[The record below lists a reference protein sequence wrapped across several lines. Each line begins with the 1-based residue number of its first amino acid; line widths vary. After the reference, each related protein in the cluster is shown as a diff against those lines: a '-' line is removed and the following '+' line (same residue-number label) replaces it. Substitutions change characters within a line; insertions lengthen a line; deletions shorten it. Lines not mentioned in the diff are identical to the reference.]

1 MALKDPAL
9 YATRFVVIDFEAVTP
24 KGRRPE
30 PVEVAALAGMITPEG
45 WRETGRFETLI
56 EPPADVP
63 INALDNPLT
72 GITRPML
79 TGAPTAP
86 AALKILE
93 DRLTRPPYLLVAQG
107 AHAEAGLIHDQAAAC
122 PTLAR
127 IPLLCTVRMAKKT
140 LPGLPRHRLDD
151 LMAHLGVPTP
161 AGRRHRAM
169 PDVEA
174 TRDVFLALLRLA
186 DESAAFTSLT
196 QLQKIAEIT
205 PKAVLE
211 DAQARAPR
219 QGSLFEL

>member
-56 EPPADVP
+56 KPPADVP
-63 INALDNPLT
+63 VGALDNPLT
-72 GITRPML
+72 GITRAMF
-79 TGAPTAP
+79 ADAP
-86 AALKILE
+86 AASATLKALE
-93 DRLTRPPYLLVAQG
+93 ERLTRPPYLRVAQG
-107 AHAEAGLIHDQAAAC
+107 AHAEAGLIYDQAAAC
-122 PTLAR
+122 PILAR
-127 IPLLCTVRMAKKT
+127 VPLLCTVRLAQKL
-140 LPGLPRHRLDD
+140 LPDLPRHRLDD

-174 TRDVFLALLRLA
+174 TRDVFLALLRLGA
-186 DESAAFTSLT
+186 ESRAFATLAR
-196 QLQKIAEIT
+196 LQEIAGIT

-211 DAQARAPR
+211 DARARAPR
-219 QGSLFEL
+219 QEELFEL